1 MRSILCSVLLAAAAT
16 AQCGTLTATGGAPGS
31 TLDLALHG
39 DANAF
44 AIIAFGQTA
53 GTTTINI
60 GTIATLTLD
69 LAMPFAPVPIG
80 MTNASGDASR
90 SIRIPATLPGQDLLL
105 QGLTAS
111 FSFTPPASFGLTFC
125 TSNVVSVHVGS

>member
-1 MRSILCSVLLAAAAT
+1 MRSILCSLLLAAAAT
-16 AQCGTLTATGGAPGS
+16 AQCGTLTATGGAPG
-31 TLDLALHG
+31 TNLDLALHG
-39 DANAF
+39 DAHAF
-44 AIIAFGQTA
+44 AIVAFGQTA
-53 GTTTINI
+53 GTTTINF

-80 MTNASGDASR
+80 MTDASGDASR
-90 SIRIPATLPGQDLLL
+90 SIRVPTGLPGQDLLL

-111 FSFTPPASFGLTFC
+111 ISFTPPATLGLAFC

>member
-1 MRSILCSVLLAAAAT
+1 MRSILSSLLLAAAAT
-16 AQCGTLTATGGAPGS
+16 AQCGTLTATGGAPG
-31 TLDLALHG
+31 TNLDLALHG
-39 DANAF
+39 DAHAF

-53 GTTTINI
+53 GTTTINF

-80 MTNASGDASR
+80 MTDANGDASR
-90 SIRIPATLPGQDLLL
+90 SIRIPATLPGQDLVL

-111 FSFTPPASFGLTFC
+111 FSFTPPMTVGLTFC